1 MSGFIDNDHAMSL
14 LAQRQATIEELTK
27 KLAQAEN
34 KLDRAIVALR
44 KSEERHA
51 ERDLESIDPQVWDH
65 LAAFNEGY
73 TAGRRASEAVRRGV
87 AERSEEGAVSRP
99 TQCAYCQGDPGALS
113 CRDVED
119 GEWTC
124 KARLALYDEGY
135 TAGRRAME
143 ASKEGMDRAEGL
155 SEDARQ
161 AAHWLLAQGMELF
174 IARRLQEDMNTRA
187 KLEARVKE
195 LELEAAY
202 WHKEYVAANTGE
214 RCASLEEE
222 FRAKSAKGEP

>member
-1 MSGFIDNDHAMSL
+1 MSGFIDSDHGMSL

-34 KLDRAIVALR
+34 KLDRAIKALN

-51 ERDLESIDPQVWDH
+51 ERDIESIDPQVWDH

-73 TAGRRASEAVRRGV
+73 TSGRSAAESRA
-87 AERSEEGAVSRP
+87 
-99 TQCAYCQGDPGALS
+99 
-113 CRDVED
+113 RD
-119 GEWTC
+119 
-124 KARLALYDEGY
+124 
-135 TAGRRAME
+135 
-143 ASKEGMDRAEGL
+143 SKEGMDRAEGL

-161 AAHWLLAQGMELF
+161 AAQWLLAQGMELF

-187 KLEARVKE
+187 TLEARVKE